1 MPEADGI
8 DARGRIERLLLWH
21 LWACVPFAIPWMIL
35 PQTFGRP
42 HSGGE
47 IFWMR
52 LLYGAIGISLLI
64 RTWIA
69 LKRVGGL
76 PWTYI
81 WPVVD
86 VAFITAGAQVGYAQ
100 PDSWVIALYILPVLQ
115 AAATLDMRW
124 SVGVAVLAAV
134 CGGSVGGFENLRY
147 SYFLF
152 RLVFLILVASA
163 VTRLARGLARARADL
178 EVARYRSELAS
189 EMHDGLQQYLGAI
202 AMRLE
207 HAEAS
212 AGRNEQAA
220 RASAVS
226 VKEIARQASDELR
239 LMLYR
244 LRSPQ
249 IEGGSLES
257 ALRYQ
262 AALMGERS
270 SVAVDV
276 RIEGTPRALP
286 PKLEHELLR
295 IAQEALNNAA
305 KHAEAT
311 AVNLSLRY
319 GADSI
324 ELAIRDNGKGL
335 AEETGTGLGMET
347 MRNRA
352 RAMGGKLTVSSEAG
366 TTVRVEAPT

>member
-52 LLYGAIGISLLI
+52 LLYGAIGVSLAI
-64 RTWIA
+64 RTWIV

-86 VAFITAGAQVGYAQ
+86 VAFITAGAQIGYAQ

-115 AAATLDMRW
+115 AAATLDVRW
-124 SVGVAVLAAV
+124 SVTVAVLAAV

-207 HAEAS
+207 HAQAS
-212 AGRNEQAA
+212 AARDQQAA
-220 RASAVS
+220 LESAVS
-226 VKEIARQASDELR
+226 VKTIARQASDELR

-249 IEGGSLES
+249 VTGESLEA

-270 SVAVDV
+270 SVPVDV
-276 RIEGTPRALP
+276 RIEGNPRSLP
-286 PKLEHELLR
+286 PKVEHELLR

-305 KHAEAT
+305 RHADAT
-311 AVNLSLRY
+311 AVNLSLTYR
-319 GADSI
+319 ADSVSLVI
-324 ELAIRDNGKGL
+324 QDDGKGI
-335 AEETGTGLGMET
+335 APDAKDGLGLET

-352 RAMGGKLTVSSEAG
+352 QAMGGTLALAGEGG
-366 TTVRVEAPT
+366 TTVKVEAPV